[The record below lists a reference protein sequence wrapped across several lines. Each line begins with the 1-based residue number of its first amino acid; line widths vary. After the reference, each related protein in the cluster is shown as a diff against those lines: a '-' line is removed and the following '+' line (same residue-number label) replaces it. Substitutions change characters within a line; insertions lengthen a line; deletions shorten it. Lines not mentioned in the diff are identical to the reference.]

1 MALRRSCNAFSGA
14 LSRPTN
20 FRPLS
25 EFQKAKNG
33 QNEWTK
39 ITPWKN
45 KIDRPNY
52 IDLIDSRN
60 ETKLVQDFDN
70 CPVEE
75 NGRKI
80 GIVDSAAQNLK
91 T

>member
-1 MALRRSCNAFSGA
+1 MDEMSGRRLHHGSTRLTDQIC
-14 LSRPTN
+14 
-20 FRPLS
+20 
-25 EFQKAKNG
+25 
-33 QNEWTK
+33 
-39 ITPWKN
+39 
-45 KIDRPNY
+45 

-60 ETKLVQDFDN
+60 ETKKIVQDFDN

-80 GIVDSAAQNLK
+80 GAVDSAAQNLK

>member
-1 MALRRSCNAFSGA
+1 MRFLELILVLQTSA
-14 LSRPTN
+14 PTQ
-20 FRPLS
+20 RIL
-25 EFQKAKNG
+25 KN
-33 QNEWTK
+33 Q
-39 ITPWKN
+39 
-45 KIDRPNY
+45 KIDEMSGRRLHHRSTRLTDQIC

-60 ETKLVQDFDN
+60 EIKIVQDFDN

>member
-1 MALRRSCNAFSGA
+1 MRFLELFLVLQTSVHLANLK
-14 LSRPTN
+14 
-20 FRPLS
+20 
-25 EFQKAKNG
+25 KAKNG
-33 QNEWTK
+33 QNEWKK
-39 ITPWKN
+39 ITQWKN
-45 KIDRPNY
+45 KIDGPNC

-80 GIVDSAAQNLK
+80 GIRDSAAQNLK
-91 T
+91 R

>member
-1 MALRRSCNAFSGA
+1 MNEMSGRRLHHGSTRMTDQIC
-14 LSRPTN
+14 
-20 FRPLS
+20 
-25 EFQKAKNG
+25 
-33 QNEWTK
+33 
-39 ITPWKN
+39 
-45 KIDRPNY
+45 
-52 IDLIDSRN
+52 IDLIDGRN
-60 ETKLVQDFDN
+60 ETNIVQDCDN